1 MAILAI
7 AFNFLY
13 NIFEEKMY
21 FKVILKNK
29 NISFIHL
36 NKV

>member
-13 NIFEEKMY
+13 NIFKEKMY

-29 NISFIHL
+29 NIIGLSPYCD
-36 NKV
+36 